1 MTQHWDPATGFDRR
15 TLAAAML
22 AYLLLTLLPLT
33 LPFIETGWKSGIDSG
48 PAIRLLGQSLQ
59 LASLAATIA
68 VGLGSFAGIGLWHTA
83 SPVYRLRGFVMLAL
97 LLPPY
102 LLIQGWM
109 SLAWAPPPGLSFIK
123 TPAGLNW
130 AALILGT
137 SMAPLAA
144 LLIGL
149 GRHFIPLAALESM
162 ALSQGPTVAL
172 RRLALP
178 VLLPLLAAAWMLIA
192 MLCLLEGGVPLSLQ
206 FPVFATELT
215 SRFLGG
221 ENPATLAR
229 NIWPLYLCSLLLGT
243 IALVIIRRFKRNSDG
258 NTPGSSHF
266 LLHVGSLPSWLKV
279 VTRANWLLLAVLVAL
294 PLLGLLRQAFA
305 GSVYN
310 LTMNYDGMAL
320 LRSLGLALISAAATV
335 LLAVPAGAALASN
348 RHDWLLLPAL
358 LPLALPASITGI
370 TWAAWGAR
378 IQATFRWLPE
388 ITPLLLSHL
397 GRIMPFALLVSLALW
412 SLQRHKSARE
422 AVFMHKHHFWQR
434 IRVEWPHYLLVF
446 MVAAVFSLRELE
458 ISLLTVPPGGETL
471 PIRVFNL
478 LHYGAGSD
486 VARLSLLLAVPI
498 TIAAMQIALKLER
511 A

>member
-1 MTQHWDPATGFDRR
+1 MAHRWDPATGYYQR
-15 TLAAAML
+15 TLVL
-22 AYLLLTLLPLT
+22 VILVYLLLTLLPLT
-33 LPFIETGWKSGIDSG
+33 LPFLDTGWKSTTNNG
-48 PAIRLLGQSLQ
+48 PTIKLLGRSLQ
-59 LASLAATIA
+59 LASLSACIA
-68 VGLGSFAGIGLWHTA
+68 VGLGLFAGIGLWHA
-83 SPVYRLRGFVMLAL
+83 QSPVYRLRGLVILSM

-109 SLAWAPPPGLSFIK
+109 SLAWSPPPGLSFIK
-123 TPAGLNW
+123 TPAGLSW

-144 LLIGL
+144 VLIGI
-149 GRHFIPLAALESM
+149 GRCFIPLAALESL
-162 ALSQGPTVAL
+162 ALQQGTGTAL
-172 RRLALP
+172 RRVAVP
-178 VLLPLLAAAWMLIA
+178 AVLPLLAAAWLIIA

-206 FPVFATELT
+206 FPVFATEIT

-221 ENPATLAR
+221 ENPVALAK
-229 NIWPLYLCSLLLGT
+229 NVWPLYFCSLLLG
-243 IALVIIRRFKRNSDG
+243 ICALLVIRRCRHSSDG
-258 NTPGSSHF
+258 NTPGPQHF
-266 LLHVGSLPSWLKV
+266 MLHVNSLPAWFRLMTKTGWLI
-279 VTRANWLLLAVLVAL
+279 LSVLIAL
-294 PLLGLLRQAFA
+294 PLSGLLRLAFT

-320 LRSLGLALISAAATV
+320 LRSLLLALASACLAA
-335 LLAVPAGAALASN
+335 LLVVPTAAALAEKKRS
-348 RHDWLLLPAL
+348 WLLLPAL

-378 IQATFRWLPE
+378 MHACCRWLPE

-412 SLQRHKSARE
+412 SLQQRKSPRE
-422 AVFMHKHHFWQR
+422 AVFMHRHHFWQR

-498 TIAAMQIALKLER
+498 TIAALLIAQKWEK